1 MPWTVEFCDEFE
13 PEFSELLEEVQNE
26 LLSNM
31 VVLKKS
37 GPSLGRPVVGT
48 LTGSKK
54 YSNLKELRFNK
65 DNGVWRFLF
74 AFAPNKKAI
83 IFNGGNKSG
92 KNEARFYKNQIK
104 IAEKRFK
111 KYLEKY
117 KEEWSFF
124 DAMR

>member
-1 MPWTVEFCDEFE
+1 MPWPVEFCDEFE
-13 PEFSELLEEVQNE
+13 PEFLELSEEVQNE
-26 LLSNM
+26 LLANM
-31 VVLKKS
+31 LVLEES

-65 DNGVWRFLF
+65 TNGVWRFLF

-92 KNEARFYKNQIK
+92 KSEARFYKNQIK

-111 KYLEKY
+111 KYLDEQ
-117 KEEWSFF
+117 KE
-124 DAMR
+124 